1 MMTVAGLTSN
11 LSRDEPPT
19 RLGRMAATG
28 ESNNPLAT
36 TAPPPSLQEQR
47 ASRRSPLVDNGDN
60 DDDDNDNSLGLTLL
74 YAGGIVREAVKDGGR
89 YVGGRQRTTAEG
101 GSLVVKGGGVEN
113 WLLSGGEQLMCG

>member
-1 MMTVAGLTSN
+1 MFGIPPIGQILFELPLLGPPV
-11 LSRDEPPT
+11 LSQIP
-19 RLGRMAATG
+19 
-28 ESNNPLAT
+28 T